1 MATNGNH
8 APKPEPVWIALAFV
22 IWATAAALGPQRR
35 ERFIKT
41 LSDLAESEEAR
52 RRVISI
58 NATNGRRRQ
67 FTQSVQAAVRFTQR
81 IVAELRAAS
90 R

>member
-1 MATNGNH
+1 MTTNGNH
-8 APKPEPVWIALAFV
+8 VPKPEPVWIALAFV
-22 IWATAAALGPQRR
+22 IWAIALALGPQRR
-35 ERFIKT
+35 TRFIEA
-41 LSDLAESEEAR
+41 LSELAENEEAR

-67 FTQSVQAAVRFTQR
+67 VTASVQVAVRFARR
-81 IVAELRAAS
+81 IVAELRAAD